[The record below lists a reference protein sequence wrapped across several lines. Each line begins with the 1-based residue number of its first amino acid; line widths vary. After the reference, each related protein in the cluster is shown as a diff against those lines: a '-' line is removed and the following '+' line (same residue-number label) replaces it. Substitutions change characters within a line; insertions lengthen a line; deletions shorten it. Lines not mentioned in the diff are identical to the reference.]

1 MLTPVKHADFMTVLE
16 KAPHESLSNE
26 QGSADDQHSH
36 LILRWRVSARCLHGD
51 GKPEGILR
59 PRQDYELHP
68 NRSRNRTHRQ
78 TVVFFPLTAVM

>member
-36 LILRWRVSARCLHGD
+36 LILRSMISATRAF
-51 GKPEGILR
+51 
-59 PRQDYELHP
+59 
-68 NRSRNRTHRQ
+68 NRSQ
-78 TVVFFPLTAVM
+78 P